1 MSTFEELKKKYNP
14 KDVTIT
20 LVVQDTDT
28 EKVILEKEINS
39 MEDYWEVLRE
49 KYER

>member
-1 MSTFEELKKKYNP
+1 MSYFDELKKKYNP
-14 KDVTIT
+14 EDVTKT

-28 EKVILEKEINS
+28 EEVILEKEINS